1 MTRYEVDS
9 DAVAAATS
17 TVRAAMGRIQGEV
30 SGLHSQLVA
39 LQGSWTGQASA
50 GFQGV
55 VTDWKA
61 TQTRVEESLGA
72 IGHALDL
79 TARHYAEVEAQAVQ
93 LFRR

>member
-1 MTRYEVDS
+1 MTRYQVDS
-9 DAVAAATS
+9 DAVAAATT

-30 SGLHSQLVA
+30 SALHGQLVA

-61 TQTRVEESLGA
+61 TQVRVEDSLAA

-79 TARHYAEVEAQAVQ
+79 AARQYAEVEAQTAQ